1 MMETETVT
9 VTATYFDDVEYSN
22 QSGESRFGPLAS
34 RAKAEDVLQT
44 LAGRADVKKATLIRE
59 IES

>member
-1 MMETETVT
+1 METETIT
-9 VTATYFDDVEYSN
+9 VTATYFVDVEYSN
-22 QSGESRFGPLAS
+22 QSGESRFGPLSS